1 METKEISKKL
11 ETLESEFKLIK
22 GELKQTLVS
31 VRDYLMN
38 IKLTP
43 PEGAAGGEPPDL
55 DITKII
61 MAGAIGRGSDAPD
74 ALPPLNINLTTPAA
88 GERAVGKAA
97 DTSPSPA
104 GDMTTV
110 KATDTSQSL
119 IGDRATGKRTNVSQ
133 LPEDELML
141 EELYE
146 EESEE
151 SLAPG
156 AGLPGLSSDY
166 EKIGGEVNHQSAPA
180 VNLMANLVRWVANAK
195 KELGSEQ
202 LATFLEVYGISGH
215 LSPELKEAI
224 QYLADTSSEQ
234 SMDASAVDIWSQ
246 LLLQLHG
253 ILTGGDAPLH
263 PLKPF
268 WSDDAVEAQLKEIEA
283 DEDKQEDKPLKL
295 KLVLSN
301 GSKDK
306 EFTIDLDPEKD
317 KGNP

>member
-1 METKEISKKL
+1 METKEVSKKL

-43 PEGAAGGEPPDL
+43 PEEAAGGEPPDL

-61 MAGAIGRGSDAPD
+61 MAGAIGRGADAPD
-74 ALPPLNINLTTPAA
+74 ASPP
-88 GERAVGKAA
+88 
-97 DTSPSPA
+97 PA
-104 GDMTTV
+104 GDKAV
-110 KATDTSQSL
+110 GKATDTSQSPA
-119 IGDRATGKRTNVSQ
+119 GDKAAGKGTDVSQ
-133 LPEDELML
+133 SPEDELVL
-141 EELYE
+141 EELAE
-146 EESEE
+146 EEPEE
-151 SLAPG
+151 SLAPE
-156 AGLPGLSSDY
+156 AGLPELSLDY
-166 EKIGGEVNHQSAPA
+166 EKIGGEVGRQSTPA
-180 VNLMANLVRWVANAK
+180 VNLMANLIRWVANAK

-202 LATFLEVYGISGH
+202 LSTFLEVYGISGH

-224 QYLADTSSEQ
+224 QYLADTTSEQ
-234 SMDASAVDIWSQ
+234 STDASAVDIWSQ

-263 PLKPF
+263 TLKPF
-268 WSDDAVEAQLKEIEA
+268 WGDDAVEAQLKEIET
-283 DEDKQEDKPLKL
+283 DEDKAEDKPLKL

-306 EFTIDLDPEKD
+306 EFTIDLNSEKD